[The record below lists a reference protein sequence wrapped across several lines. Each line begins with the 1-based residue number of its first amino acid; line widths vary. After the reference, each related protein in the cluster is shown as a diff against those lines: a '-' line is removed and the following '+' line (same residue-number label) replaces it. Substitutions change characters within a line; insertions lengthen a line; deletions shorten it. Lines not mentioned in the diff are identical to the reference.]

1 MPQRLFGKGVAQNAL
16 KRNVGATIY
25 SRGFSYYKKGA
36 IGRITVTSRTAGA
49 VKVEALVSGGDIYE
63 TEAVLNVKTGG
74 LSRFVCSCPYDWGTC
89 KHATALGLTILDR
102 YGEFFETESDVSD
115 IAEYKQ
121 AFSEWMERS
130 PSNVA
135 KRWED
140 HFGTDVSRNKPVIR
154 DAEIVLDEKTTDVRS
169 VADVGND
176 PFAELRRL
184 LQSIGIDAEAVPE
197 TVIQEL
203 GKNVKGGTLRVGV
216 PFQKRVE
223 TDRTQADR
231 DRFLKRYSLVF
242 RSEYSLRLDLRETN
256 KPNQDYWAVSPDVL
270 LRSGKNYLTQ
280 PQKDVLAA
288 VRRLRV
294 SYYETDADED
304 WGKIFSLV
312 QESGM
317 DLYLNTI
324 SATSR
329 LIFEDAGKK
338 IKIGLS
344 VRSGDELVDDIGL
357 PGRTDIVVAMEN
369 VFSSEKSLLVV
380 GMADLI
386 AIIDGRVRII
396 PISKTVAKIT
406 RRLLEHV
413 KFLPYE
419 ARADQSK
426 GASSNVKYE
435 VALIDEELIRIN
447 ALISD
452 LRAAFDVESDIPE
465 SFTVTEFQKIGP
477 AFSVEYDHDGKYLR
491 VRAVMDYGFAKVDVA
506 DTVFRS
512 TRGGRLSF
520 QMRYARGRD
529 NYHVEIRGNAINYAT
544 VLAKSEIDVFRKF
557 SKDETY
563 GFAKKVRCVRKGEKQ
578 IAQYYDVCWPKVKSL
593 GWPIVSMRDDF
604 DFIEESFKADV
615 KVDFDTEND
624 WFGFDVDCYCGENRI
639 TIDDLRKY
647 VENREQFLTLADG
660 RILKI
665 TNQAELEKFIAMLQ
679 SFYRKEGQSFEG
691 KLYHAPELEG
701 IVTGSPYYTAKLS
714 KSFRKF
720 MDEAQR
726 GKPVERVK
734 IPAGIGKPLRAYQRE
749 GVDWF
754 YFLRKYRFGG
764 ILADDMGLGKT
775 LQALSLV
782 AMNPVKNRP
791 SIVICPKTLLFN
803 WEDEVTKFFPKM
815 KKLVISGSPAE
826 RQALLKQAKKFDLI
840 ITSYPSVK
848 RDEAQ
853 YDKLKFNYC
862 LIDEAQYIKNYRTQN
877 AKSVKCIHA
886 DYRLALTGTPLE
898 NSVSEIWSLFD
909 FVMPGF
915 LGTSRT
921 FGERFERPIMKNG
934 DHDALETL
942 RKKTACFMLRRT
954 KEHVLKELPSKI
966 QQVSHCRL
974 GDDQNILYQ
983 EILKNVKKDIS
994 DAVETR
1000 GFAKSQIHI
1009 LAGLTKL
1016 RQVCNHPVLLLK
1028 DKKHEKYSSAKLDLF
1043 LELVDEIVS
1052 SGRKVLVFSQFTRM
1066 LDILEKELDK
1076 KGIRHLYLSGKTK
1089 NRKELVN
1096 EFNGDAGIPV
1106 FLISLKAGGT
1116 GLNLVSADTVII
1128 FDPWWNPS
1136 VENQAIDRA
1145 HRIGQKKTV
1154 NVYRLIVK
1162 GTIEEKIVRLQA
1174 KKRSLFDTMVG
1185 ESDDLFK
1192 KLTWSDVKEL
1202 FEVE

>member
-1 MPQRLFGKGVAQNAL
+1 MSDRAFDKELAKSKL
-16 KRNVGATIY
+16 KKQTGATIY
-25 SRGFSYYKKGA
+25 SRGFSYYRKGA
-36 IGRITVTSRTAGA
+36 IGRLTVTSRTAGA
-49 VKVEALVSGGDIYE
+49 VHVEALVSGGDVYE
-63 TEAVLNVKTGG
+63 TEVTFNVKTGG
-74 LSRFVCSCPYDWGTC
+74 LSRFGCNCPYDWGTC
-89 KHATALGLTILDR
+89 KHATALGLTVLDR
-102 YGEFFETESDVSD
+102 YEEFCESEIDASD
-115 IAEYKQ
+115 IAEYKK

-130 PSNVA
+130 PLNFA
-135 KRWED
+135 KRWEES
-140 HFGTDVSRNKPVIR
+140 FRQSSSRTMAPIR
-154 DAEIVLDEKTTDVRS
+154 DAEIVPEKKADIRS
-169 VADVGND
+169 VDPVGND
-176 PFAELRRL
+176 PLGDLKRR
-184 LQSIGIDAEAVPE
+184 LQSIGIDVEAVPE
-197 TVIQEL
+197 SVIRAL
-203 GKNVKGGTLRVGV
+203 GKNVKNGVLTVGAQF
-216 PFQKRVE
+216 PKRAE
-223 TDRTQADR
+223 SDKNQEHRE
-231 DRFLKRYSLVF
+231 RFLKKYSILLQVG
-242 RSEYSLRLDLRETN
+242 YSMGLELRETN
-256 KPNQDYWAVSPDVL
+256 KPNQAYWSVSPETL

-280 PQKDVLAA
+280 PQKDVLALI
-288 VRRLRV
+288 RRLRV
-294 SYYETDADED
+294 SYYDTNADED
-304 WGKIFSLV
+304 WGKMLGLV
-312 QESGM
+312 RESGM
-317 DLYLNTI
+317 DLYLNAI
-324 SATSR
+324 SATNR
-329 LIFEDAGKK
+329 LSFDDVGNK
-338 IKIGLS
+338 ITIGLS
-344 VRSGDELVDDIGL
+344 ARPGDELVDDIGL
-357 PGRTDIVVAMEN
+357 PGRMDIFVTMEN
-369 VFSSEKSLLVV
+369 IFSEKNSLFII
-380 GMADLI
+380 GTNDLI
-386 AIIDGRVRII
+386 AIVDGRVRIV
-396 PISKTVAKIT
+396 PISKMVTKVMK
-406 RRLLEHV
+406 RLSDHV
-413 KFLPYE
+413 KSSSYSVWSDRTG
-419 ARADQSK
+419 RALAD
-426 GASSNVKYE
+426 VKYE

-447 ALISD
+447 ELMSD
-452 LRAAFDVESDIPE
+452 LRASFEVESDIPE

-477 AFSVEYDHDGKYLR
+477 ALSVEYDHTVKYLR
-491 VRAVMDYGFAKVDVA
+491 VRALMDYGFATIDVA

-520 QMRYARGRD
+520 QMRYAYGRD
-529 NYHVEIRGNAINYAT
+529 NYYVEIIGNAISYAAIR
-544 VLAKSEIDVFRKF
+544 AKSEIDAFKRF

-563 GFAKKVRCVRKGEKQ
+563 GFAKKVRCIRKGEKQ
-578 IAQYYDVCWPKVKSL
+578 IALYSDVCWPKIKAL
-593 GWPIVSMRDDF
+593 GWPITYTRDDF
-604 DFIEESFKADV
+604 DFIEGHFKADV
-615 KVDFDTEND
+615 KVDFDTAND

-639 TIDDLRKY
+639 TIDDLRTY
-647 VENREQFLTLADG
+647 IENKEQFLTLADG
-660 RILKI
+660 RLLKI
-665 TNQAELEKFIAMLQ
+665 TNQAELEKFVAMLR
-679 SFYRKEGQSFEG
+679 SFYQKEGQSFEG

-714 KSFRKF
+714 ESFKNF

-782 AMNPVKNRP
+782 AMNPVPGKP
-791 SIVICPKTLLFN
+791 SVVICPKTLLFN
-803 WEDEVTKFFPKM
+803 WEDEVTKFFPMM
-815 KKLVISGSPAE
+815 KKLVISGAPAE
-826 RQALLKQAKKFDLI
+826 RQALLKRAKKFDLV

-848 RDEAQ
+848 KDEAQ
-853 YDKLKFNYC
+853 YDRLKFNYC
-862 LIDEAQYIKNYRTQN
+862 LIDEAQYIKNHRTQN
-877 AKSVKCIHA
+877 AKSVKNIHA

-915 LGTSRT
+915 LGTNHA
-921 FGERFERPIMKNG
+921 FGERFERPIMKDG
-934 DHDALETL
+934 DRDALEAL
-942 RKKTACFMLRRT
+942 RKKTSCFMLRRT
-954 KEHVLKELPSKI
+954 KEKVLKELPSKI
-966 QQVSHCRL
+966 QQVSHCQL

-1028 DKKHEKYSSAKLDLF
+1028 DKNHEKYSSAKLDLF
-1043 LELVDEIVS
+1043 LELVDEMVS
-1052 SGRKVLVFSQFTRM
+1052 SGRKVLVFSQFTQM

-1116 GLNLVSADTVII
+1116 GLNLVSADNVII

-1162 GTIEEKIVRLQA
+1162 GTIEEKIVQLQA
-1174 KKRSLFDTMVG
+1174 KKKSLFDTMVG

-1202 FEVE
+1202 FETE